1 MQGKMVEKDELLA
14 MLTEIYDQLEEL
26 ENVLESNLSGLRQ
39 DWYYEQTE
47 KLEVCESR
55 LEAIEVDM
63 TVIKSEADN
72 IEDAKRSAG
81 MKLEL
86 GF

>member
-1 MQGKMVEKDELLA
+1 M
-14 MLTEIYDQLEEL
+14 
-26 ENVLESNLSGLRQ
+26 SGLRQ

>member
-1 MQGKMVEKDELLA
+1 MQGKTVEKEELLA
-14 MLTEIYDQLEEL
+14 MLSDIYDQLEEL

-39 DWYYEQTE
+39 DWYYEQSE
-47 KLEVCESR
+47 NIEACESR
-55 LEAIEVDM
+55 LEAIEEDM
-63 TVIKSEADN
+63 TVIMSEAEN
-72 IEDAKRSAG
+72 IESAKRSAR

>member
-39 DWYYEQTE
+39 DWYYEQSE

-55 LEAIEVDM
+55 LEAIEEDM
-63 TVIKSEADN
+63 TVIRSEADN
-72 IEDAKRSAG
+72 IENAKRSAG